1 MSVTLTVQDLTLK
14 YPSYTVL
21 DGVEFTIEKGEMVAL
36 LGANGAGKSTLL
48 RALTRSLP
56 PAKGAVLLDGHDIRK
71 MSQKE
76 ISRFMAVVPQ
86 DTAVDFDFTV
96 EDVVLMG
103 RFPYMGRFQKESRT
117 DREIARQ
124 AMEMTGV
131 SKLADRSAATL
142 SGGERQRVIIA
153 RALCQEPEL
162 LLLDEPTANL
172 DISYQSTLL
181 ELAVALN
188 REKGITVVAAIHDLN
203 LATQFFD
210 RFLLLAQG
218 CLLAAGSAEEVI
230 TPENIEASYGVQAAV
245 FRHPLHGR
253 LQVSVPSR
261 RNISPTRAPGKE
273 GPLPAVHVIGGGAEA
288 IQALD
293 ALRETGARLS
303 IGPVTAQDSSY
314 QYARFFNLPVVEVF
328 PFSPISGEAH
338 QAHLDLIHGADI
350 VVIPPIAFGPG
361 NLPNLEA
368 VLHTAA
374 RRDKTVY
381 IMDPEST
388 PTRDYS
394 GGKAQ
399 ALVQELQE
407 AGAIAVKDKEE
418 LIQHITRRNRRDGSC
433 GSPDPE

>member
-1 MSVTLTVQDLTLK
+1 MRVNLKVQDLTLQ

-21 DGVEFTIEKGEMVAL
+21 DGVEFSIEKGDMVAL

-48 RALTRSLP
+48 RALTRSLA
-56 PAKGAVLLDGHDIRK
+56 PARGVVLLDDCDLRK
-71 MSQKE
+71 LTQKE
-76 ISRFMAVVPQ
+76 ISRTMAVVPQ
-86 DTAVDFDFTV
+86 NTGIDFDFNV

-103 RFPYMGRFQKESRT
+103 RFPYLGRFQKESRT
-117 DREIARQ
+117 DREIARE

-131 SKLADRSAATL
+131 ADLADRSAATL

-153 RALCQEPEL
+153 RALCQQPEL

-181 ELAVALN
+181 ELAVTLN
-188 REKGITVVAAIHDLN
+188 RQKNITVIAAIHDLN

-230 TPENIEASYGVQAAV
+230 TPENIQASYGVQAAV

-261 RNISPTRAPGKE
+261 REGAPRPPGATPAAE
-273 GPLPAVHVIGGGAEA
+273 SSLPAVHVIGGGAES

-293 ALRETGARLS
+293 ALREAGARLS
-303 IGPVTAQDSSY
+303 VGPVTAQDSSF
-314 QYARFFNLPVVEVF
+314 QYARFFHLPVVEIL
-328 PFSPISGEAH
+328 PFSPISDAAH
-338 QAHLDLIHGADI
+338 RTHLELLQQADV

-361 NLPNLEA
+361 NLANLEA
-368 VLHTAA
+368 VLQTA
-374 RRDKTVY
+374 RGGKRV
-381 IMDPEST
+381 IVVDPEST
-388 PTRDYS
+388 SARDYC

-399 ALVQELQE
+399 AAVQELLA
-407 AGAIAVKDKEE
+407 AGAETVPDTAG
-418 LIQHITRRNRRDGSC
+418 LIRRLTQK
-433 GSPDPE
+433 